1 MRRDRKEEDG
11 GDDGACPELRPFFEL
26 KADAQGSL
34 KIKWRVR
41 IRVFIAQLEK
51 VDLCPPL
58 YGAYLCPNTKNAQ
71 GHGCAFQIDRRLHQ
85 EAENFENFKKAKI

>member
-71 GHGCAFQIDRRLHQ
+71 GHGCALFVHFRYTLTRTH
-85 EAENFENFKKAKI
+85 FSCF